1 MERDKKVEQLSS
13 STRVN
18 YKVNLTEVEEKE
30 ERRVVFIF
38 VKTLIIIQHEKLFQ
52 ECFQFV
58 NIICTNH

>member
-18 YKVNLTEVEEKE
+18 YNVNLTEVEEKE

-38 VKTLIIIQHEKLFQ
+38 VKTLIIIQHE
-52 ECFQFV
+52 
-58 NIICTNH
+58 